1 MDNFEDEVQ
10 REDQAANEDS
20 NFVRKIDLKFRKTFQ
35 HLRTE
40 LDKANERCIEAVA
53 NEIDDG
59 NDDYTPLA
67 SGQVIIFFVFSS
79 KQFFFLETK
88 WPQNVGRKEFELGRA
103 IGQVR

>member
-20 NFVRKIDLKFRKTFQ
+20 NFIRKIDIKFRKTFQ
-35 HLRTE
+35 NLRTE

-67 SGQVIIFFVFSS
+67 SGQVIVFF
-79 KQFFFLETK
+79 
-88 WPQNVGRKEFELGRA
+88 
-103 IGQVR
+103 

>member
-67 SGQVIIFFVFSS
+67 SGQVIIFLYFHRNN
-79 KQFFFLETK
+79 FFRDQMATK
-88 WPQNVGRKEFELGRA
+88 C
-103 IGQVR
+103 

>member
-20 NFVRKIDLKFRKTFQ
+20 NFIRKIDIKCRKTFQ
-35 HLRTE
+35 RLRIE

-67 SGQVIIFFVFSS
+67 SGQVIIFFLYFHRNNFFSRD
-79 KQFFFLETK
+79 QMATK
-88 WPQNVGRKEFELGRA
+88 CWTERV
-103 IGQVR
+103 